1 MRSMRA
7 NPNSTFGLGLLSRM
21 RSAKLQI
28 LHEGYVPL
36 KGFPSGNLEAALKF
50 RSARTPRYS
59 PPPVRVI
66 KLTKEREIDP

>member
-1 MRSMRA
+1 
-7 NPNSTFGLGLLSRM
+7 M